1 MEISKRQWKNEISNI
16 MRWTLFRKLLP
27 TTLSY
32 IFFLGVFLIFP
43 LVRCFRFAFH
53 LNIASSNRKRKKR
66 TDERNKGKS
75 YLSNAATRSYF
86 EWRTEKWKLWCFWIE
101 CIFSATGQHSQCH
114 HFHPI
119 HRSFNAFCVCVCVIE
134 YCRNGRF
141 ALEFFSCSLQV
152 VWLRLERKTSTICA
166 MAIHF

>member
-27 TTLSY
+27 TTLL
-32 IFFLGVFLIFP
+32 FLGVFSWFFP
-43 LVRCFRFAFH
+43 SSVAFVSH
-53 LNIASSNRKRKKR
+53 SIWILPHQLENERKG